1 MEGFPGGS
9 VVKNLP
15 KVQETRVWSLGW
27 EDPLGKEIA
36 THPSILAWEI
46 PWTGKKPSGLQTMR
60 AQRVGYYWATKK
72 ENKAKI

>member
-46 PWTGKKPSGLQTMR
+46 PWTGK
-60 AQRVGYYWATKK
+60 A
-72 ENKAKI
+72 